1 METKEK
7 LATLK
12 KRAFARFKS
21 HSYDVPSSLN
31 FSSDSNTAASSET
44 KNTAGNKNNIDIMQ
58 EQVETSDIQNGPNFI
73 DRNLSLPRTG

>member
-21 HSYDVPSSLN
+21 HSYEVPSSLD
-31 FSSDSNTAASSET
+31 FSSHPNTT
-44 KNTAGNKNNIDIMQ
+44 TPLKTDYTTGNKNNIDIMQ

>member
-12 KRAFARFKS
+12 KRAFARFNS
-21 HSYDVPSSLN
+21 HSYDVPSSLY
-31 FSSDSNTAASSET
+31 FSSDPNTTTPSGT
-44 KNTAGNKNNIDIMQ
+44 DNTTRNKNNIDIMQ
-58 EQVETSDIQNGPNFI
+58 EPVETSDIQNGPSFI